1 MYVFFNKTCENYQK
15 NRMKFG
21 EKLIWGMGYFGEQ
34 SQKKNLIENQYIMK
48 NI

>member
-21 EKLIWGMGYFGEQ
+21 EKLIWGMGYFGE
-34 SQKKNLIENQYIMK
+34 
-48 NI
+48 